1 MRNPMKKKIDLFNL
15 FDLTDSFGIGS
26 KNRGVADFFPDERR
40 KTDEISDTF
49 QALTKTIEEFV
60 DCLPSIT
67 IPSSVIGAN
76 KKAIAKTILKELKR
90 QNLTKVSMMTCSIAN
105 LISKHSGAKKFSMFA
120 GFIQNCMALYAVG
133 DAICGHINFSWDF
146 MDSIY
151 LMMNDAMPN
160 VVGIDLQ
167 TFRDY
172 SKKYD
177 NDNSVEYAASA
188 ASLIALVK
196 VMNVS
201 RNTTIKW
208 FSANDQTE
216 HEIEPILTNLK
227 SCKHLGSRNNE
238 HENDDD
244 DGSRIPLVC
253 EFENDM
259 TVEEA
264 QGKTSSSDQR
274 NNRSIGGVYVF
285 RMDNVKV
292 YLTNNIY
299 VNEDADSGDQYF
311 CPHRTLKGFWLPID
325 PKLEL
330 TAKEIKNINDNIEG
344 YIEMLFAQSL
354 ETDRYMYNF
363 DEDGELLEM
372 VRPVAIPKE
381 FVSKAI
387 PKIIEAIQKMHDV
400 CISRSF
406 ALVGNPGTGK
416 TIGAQQISN
425 AFPDVCTFKINAD
438 TVISPDTTETLIR
451 YVKAVGRCII
461 IMDDMDSYNL
471 SDKNETV
478 LKFLSFFDK
487 LNQVSKNDRVS
498 YVFIATINDP
508 SRVNSTIMTRSGR
521 IDEMD
526 EIGCPDFNA
535 IKYLFE
541 YNFKSV
547 IPDRIPDLD
556 SDEFVEVLK
565 LASESNLS
573 AADIPNIIGD
583 IVIYNGSDDK
593 ITPDMITGAINRI
606 KERNQM
612 STKNYLDKT
621 RNAG

>member
-1 MRNPMKKKIDLFNL
+1 MNQKINPFEL
-15 FDLTDSFGIGS
+15 FDLTDAFGLG
-26 KNRGVADFFPDERR
+26 KRNRITPIFESDGR
-40 KTDEISDTF
+40 KPEDLSDTF

-60 DCLPSIT
+60 DSLPSIT

-76 KKAIAKTILKELKR
+76 KKAIVKTILTELKR

-133 DAICGHINFSWDF
+133 DAICGHINFSWDY

-151 LMMNDAMPN
+151 LMMNDAVPG

-167 TFRDY
+167 TFRDF

-177 NDNSVEYAASA
+177 ADNSVEYAASS
-188 ASLIALVK
+188 ASIIALVK
-196 VMNVS
+196 VMNAHKNSV
-201 RNTTIKW
+201 IKW

-216 HEIEPILTNLK
+216 HEIEPLMTNIK
-227 SCKHLGSRNNE
+227 SCKHLASRQ
-238 HENDDD
+238 NDDD
-244 DGSRIPLVC
+244 GDSGDDVARIPLVC
-253 EFENDM
+253 EFENGM

-264 QGKTSSSDQR
+264 QSKTTSNDQR
-274 NNRSIGGVYVF
+274 VNRSIGGVYIF
-285 RMDNVKV
+285 RMDKVKV
-292 YLTNNIY
+292 YLTNSIY
-299 VNEDADSGDQYF
+299 VNEDTESGDQYF
-311 CPHRTLKGFWLPID
+311 CPHRNLKGFWLPID
-325 PKLEL
+325 KKLEL
-330 TAKEIKNINDNIEG
+330 TPKDIKNIEDNIES

-363 DEDGELLEM
+363 DDEGELIEM
-372 VRPVAIPKE
+372 IRPVAIPKE
-381 FVSKAI
+381 FVSNAI
-387 PKIIEAIQKMHDV
+387 PKIIDAIQKMHDV

-425 AFPDVCTFKINAD
+425 AFPDVCTFKINAE
-438 TVISPDTTETLIR
+438 TVVSQENTDTLIR

-471 SDKNETV
+471 NDKNETV

-498 YVFIATINDP
+498 YVFLATINDP

-541 YNFKSV
+541 YNFKAV
-547 IPDRIPDLD
+547 IPNRIPDLE
-556 SDEFVEVLK
+556 SEEFVDVMK
-565 LASESNLS
+565 TAAESNLS

-583 IVIYNGSDDK
+583 IVIYNGSNDK
-593 ITPDMITGAINRI
+593 ITPDMISAAIARI
-606 KERNQM
+606 KERNAM
-612 STKNYLDKT
+612 SAKNYLDKN
-621 RNAG
+621 RLAG